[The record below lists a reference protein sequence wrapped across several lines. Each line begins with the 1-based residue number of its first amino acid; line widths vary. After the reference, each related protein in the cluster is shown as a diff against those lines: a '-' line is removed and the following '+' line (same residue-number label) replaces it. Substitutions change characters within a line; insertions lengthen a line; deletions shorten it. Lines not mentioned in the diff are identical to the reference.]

1 MKLTI
6 DRQNAFGLKSEPSAI
21 AHPGSILNHHVIS
34 VIPLTNMDGSCIV
47 V

>member
-21 AHPGSILNHHVIS
+21 AHPGSTNHHVIS
-34 VIPLTNMDGSCIV
+34 VIPLINMDGSCTV